1 MDRPVTFHDPGVP
14 EPAVPEPAAETV
26 EVCSAT
32 VPSVIDTVAAPI
44 GPAAPVTVPDSD
56 P

>member
-14 EPAVPEPAAETV
+14 EPASETV

-32 VPSVIDTVAAPI
+32 VPSVIETVAAPI
-44 GPAAPVTVPDSD
+44 GPPALTTVPDSD